1 MSDRDALRSHGSVG
15 ENDCVLCVSLFG
27 CVVHVAMCE
36 CVQSDYE
43 VPSFT

>member
-1 MSDRDALRSHGSVG
+1 MHYEAMV
-15 ENDCVLCVSLFG
+15 VLERMIVCLFGCVSLFG